1 MYKAIFS
8 FISLTIREVIRSKSY
23 GFILLF
29 ALITSSTLTF
39 FSGFTAQEQ
48 EKFLI
53 DISFSCLTLFSLI
66 IAITLGALYIHSDIE
81 NKNIL
86 ALHANP
92 IRMGAYL
99 MGRFLGFALLIALGM
114 VIMQFLFYAVLALQ
128 KIQFTQAVQS
138 EAGSEMSKPLL
149 HSMKSLLPN
158 SGIFKVILS
167 ILFQNLVI
175 CAISIFFSTCFSV
188 SMAITG
194 SIFIFGLGHL
204 LEFIQQISFQY
215 NETAGHILKFLFLP
229 IPNLENFNIKDSLV
243 LGHEASALYIF
254 WLGIYSVICIATYL
268 VLSHRSLHAKLAE
281 L

>member
-1 MYKAIFS
+1 MFKSIFS
-8 FISLTIREVIRSKSY
+8 FISLTIREVTRSKSY

-29 ALITSSTLTF
+29 ALITSSALTF
-39 FSGFTAQEQ
+39 FSSFTAQEQ

-99 MGRFLGFALLIALGM
+99 IGRFLGFALLIALGM
-114 VIMQFLFYAVLALQ
+114 IIMQFLFYGVLALQ
-128 KIQFTQAVQS
+128 KIQFAQGTQGDMDLENASQFV
-138 EAGSEMSKPLL
+138 
-149 HSMKSLLPN
+149 HSMNHLLPD
-158 SGIFKVILS
+158 SGVFKVVLS
-167 ILFQNLVI
+167 IFFQNLVI
-175 CAISIFFSTCFSV
+175 CAISIFFSTFFSV

-215 NETAGHILKFLFLP
+215 SETAGHILKFLFLP
-229 IPNLENFNIKDSLV
+229 IPNLENFNIKDALV
-243 LGHEASALYIF
+243 LGNEASAHYIL
-254 WLGIYSVICIATYL
+254 WLAGYSLICIAVYL
-268 VLSHRSLHAKLAE
+268 VLSHRSLHLKLAE